1 MISQVADR
9 WNALKVIIIVEIL
22 LLRLFLADL
31 PLLVIIRGI
40 LVKVE

>member
-31 PLLVIIRGI
+31 PLLVIIRRI